1 MIGVAQFDGH
11 FKIPGW
17 ILVMLHTGLSDFGK
31 KSCVSAGGNLDF
43 SEFLVESGMR

>member
-31 KSCVSAGGNLDF
+31 KSCVSAGGNLIF
-43 SEFLVESGMR
+43 QNFW